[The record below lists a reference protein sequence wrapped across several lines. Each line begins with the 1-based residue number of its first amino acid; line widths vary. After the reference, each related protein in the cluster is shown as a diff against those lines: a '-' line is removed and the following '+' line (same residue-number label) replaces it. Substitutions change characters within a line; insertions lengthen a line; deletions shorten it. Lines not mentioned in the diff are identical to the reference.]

1 MKKLLLLAVIGLA
14 LGGGVWISQNPQGTA
29 EDFKNQTL
37 ASVERLKTGVGAGV
51 AAIKEKPLTLD
62 TQATRQEEMSERLA
76 SLEQALQNNDGS
88 GDKKLAE
95 LVDSQVS
102 DTRSALQTLQ
112 TDTAALGS
120 TVDSLQSSLGDLESK
135 IDDTVSSSSLASLE
149 TDLAESVASIEAKL
163 ANTSAG
169 TDAGIVRLD
178 AIDKRLELLVRRLDE
193 QTVET
198 ELQSLIDVVEGVET
212 ELEQLKTE
220 SVTQQARLAIDLAS
234 INEKAD
240 TLGLRVDT
248 FAGSLSGDS
257 SVEDGGS
264 TATPGALSL
273 SSGLDDRLSAL
284 EQKLADVNTGAIRIR
299 SLEEQLDSANTRIAE
314 LESQDEQAQLTLS
327 RLNRSLSELQ
337 TAGESLSIDTVQAEI
352 REQLATAQAQI
363 ESEEQ
368 ATDTDELVA
377 LLEKTRN
384 RIQTL
389 EQRVQDLPASS
400 TEADT
405 ALQIQSE
412 LQSQIAALQRRVEDV
427 STTDPTLENTVQDVK
442 AQVEQLSSRQESK
455 SIEYKIYF
463 DRNSAEVT
471 EDAANVLNSFI
482 AQEQNRTT
490 GVSIFGFTDRSGS
503 AAYNQQLALQ
513 RATNVRSYLIQNGLD
528 FTKIKALS
536 GLGED
541 AAAAVLPDES
551 ADAQQRVVVLYADQ
565 P

>member
-29 EDFKNQTL
+29 EDFKNQAF
-37 ASVERLKTGVGAGV
+37 ASVERLKTGVDAGISAV
-51 AAIKEKPLTLD
+51 REQPVTID
-62 TQATRQEEMSERLA
+62 TQAARQEELSQRLT
-76 SLEQALQNNDGS
+76 SLEQTLQQNDS
-88 GDKKLAE
+88 AGDQRLAE

-102 DTRSALQTLQ
+102 STRSEVQTLQ
-112 TDTAALGS
+112 TSTAALES
-120 TVDSLQSSLGDLESK
+120 TVDSLQRSLGDLESK
-135 IDDTVSSSSLASLE
+135 VNDNVSSSLASLE
-149 TDLAESVASIEAKL
+149 TDMTESVASIESKL
-163 ANTSAG
+163 ASTSAG

-198 ELQSLIDVVEGVET
+198 ELQSLTDVVEGVGT
-212 ELEQLKTE
+212 ELEELKSE
-220 SVTQQARLAIDLAS
+220 SRTQQARLAIDLAR

-257 SVEDGGS
+257 NAENTDNPASAGNL
-264 TATPGALSL
+264 AL
-273 SSGLDDRLSAL
+273 SSGVDDRLSAL
-284 EQKLADVNTGAIRIR
+284 EQKLADVNTGALRIR
-299 SLEEQLDSANTRIAE
+299 SLEEQLDAANSKIAE
-314 LESQDEQAQLTLS
+314 LESQDEEAQRTLS
-327 RLNRSLSELQ
+327 RLNRSLSELK

-368 ATDTDELVA
+368 STDTDELVS

-427 STTDPTLENTVQDVK
+427 STTDPALENTVQDVK
-442 AQVEQLSSRQESK
+442 EQVEQLSSRQESK

-463 DRNSAEVT
+463 DRNSAEIT
-471 EDAANVLNSFI
+471 DDAANVLNSFI

-541 AAAAVLPDES
+541 AAAVVLPDES

>member
-29 EDFKNQTL
+29 EDFKNQAF
-37 ASVERLKTGVGAGV
+37 ASVERLKTGVDAGISAV
-51 AAIKEKPLTLD
+51 REQPVTID
-62 TQATRQEEMSERLA
+62 TQAARQEELSQRLT
-76 SLEQALQNNDGS
+76 SLEQTLQQNDS
-88 GDKKLAE
+88 AGDQRLAE
-95 LVDSQVS
+95 MVDSQVS
-102 DTRSALQTLQ
+102 GTRSEVQTLQ
-112 TDTAALGS
+112 TSTAALES
-120 TVDSLQSSLGDLESK
+120 TVDSLQRSLGDLESK
-135 IDDTVSSSSLASLE
+135 VNDNVSSSLASLE
-149 TDLAESVASIEAKL
+149 TDMTESVASIESKL
-163 ANTSAG
+163 ASTSAG

-198 ELQSLIDVVEGVET
+198 ELQSLTDVVEGVGT
-212 ELEQLKTE
+212 ELEELKSE
-220 SVTQQARLAIDLAS
+220 SRTQQARLAIDLAR

-257 SVEDGGS
+257 NAENTDNPASAGNL
-264 TATPGALSL
+264 AL
-273 SSGLDDRLSAL
+273 SSGVDDRLSAL
-284 EQKLADVNTGAIRIR
+284 EQKLADVNTGALRIR
-299 SLEEQLDSANTRIAE
+299 SLEEQLDAANSKIAE
-314 LESQDEQAQLTLS
+314 LESQDEEAQRTLS
-327 RLNRSLSELQ
+327 RLNRSLSELK

-368 ATDTDELVA
+368 STDTDELVS

-427 STTDPTLENTVQDVK
+427 STTDPALENTVQDVK
-442 AQVEQLSSRQESK
+442 EQVEQLSSRQESK

-463 DRNSAEVT
+463 DRNSAEIT
-471 EDAANVLNSFI
+471 DDAANVLNSFI

-541 AAAAVLPDES
+541 AAAVVLPDES